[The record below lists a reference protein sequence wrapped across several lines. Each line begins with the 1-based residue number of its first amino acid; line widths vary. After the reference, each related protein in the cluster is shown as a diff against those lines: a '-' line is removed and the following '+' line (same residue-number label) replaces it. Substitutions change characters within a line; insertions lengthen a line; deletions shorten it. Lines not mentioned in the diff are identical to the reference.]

1 MNFNVQI
8 KMKKYEDTVC
18 DTVPGKK
25 DMKFFRGRRSREQ
38 DNLIRGG
45 TLTEENILKDKRDRI

>member
-1 MNFNVQI
+1 
-8 KMKKYEDTVC
+8 MKKYEDTVC